1 MTLGKSSHLFLCS
14 SISWKHPI
22 NAVCWGSCPNP
33 PLLLPG
39 VITQSAVPMTAS
51 KLTHPV
57 PPCGPDQLSR
67 PPGTSWTFP
76 PKAFSDS
83 PRANRVQD
91 CFLHTVPLPPS
102 PTLVRDINTH
112 LSPRKPSSLDCPL
125 PLSASRQAS
134 SALSEALCHM
144 SPPVCLA
151 TVTSQHPFTCWS
163 LNPRESEESP
173 NKPSQVPTRGNKE
186 SEGKRPGQ
194 GHVGSRRQSWDLN
207 PGLSEPIPHARASIP
222 SVHGA

>member
-1 MTLGKSSHLFLCS
+1 MLGAGVQPSGVRRSYPCGHQK
-14 SISWKHPI
+14 
-22 NAVCWGSCPNP
+22 AVVACLSLSGGSGTQY
-33 PLLLPG
+33 LPG
-39 VITQSAVPMTAS
+39 TPELA
-51 KLTHPV
+51 
-57 PPCGPDQLSR
+57 C
-67 PPGTSWTFP
+67 
-76 PKAFSDS
+76 S
-83 PRANRVQD
+83 PHSCA
-91 CFLHTVPLPPS
+91 
-102 PTLVRDINTH
+102 
-112 LSPRKPSSLDCPL
+112 

-207 PGLSEPIPHARASIP
+207 LGLSEPVPHARASIP

>member
-1 MTLGKSSHLFLCS
+1 MVQISSPDLQVPPGHFHPRLSQTPHVQTEFRIASCTLFLCL
-14 SISWKHPI
+14 P
-22 NAVCWGSCPNP
+22 P
-33 PLLLPG
+33 PLWY
-39 VITQSAVPMTAS
+39 VTS
-51 KLTHPV
+51 THTS
-57 PPCGPDQLSR
+57 PPE
-67 PPGTSWTFP
+67 
-76 PKAFSDS
+76 
-83 PRANRVQD
+83 NRV
-91 CFLHTVPLPPS
+91 P
-102 PTLVRDINTH
+102 
-112 LSPRKPSSLDCPL
+112 LDCRL

-207 PGLSEPIPHARASIP
+207 LGLSEPVPHARASIP